1 MSIQITITIN
11 DTDEKIL
18 KNDLLNVQ
26 EWVEAAVQGK
36 IENCFG
42 RMRNEWI
49 STLMSDPSFTEAI
62 PSVKEDFV
70 NFVTALPSYKNR
82 EQREAA
88 AKAAQQGV

>member
-18 KNDLLNVQ
+18 KNDLLNIQ
-26 EWVEAAVQGK
+26 EWIEGAVQGK

-42 RMRNEWI
+42 RMRSEWV
-49 STLMSDPSFTEAI
+49 STLMNDPSFVDPI

-70 NFVTALPSYKNR
+70 NFVTTLPSYKDR

-88 AKAAQQGV
+88 SRTAQQGA